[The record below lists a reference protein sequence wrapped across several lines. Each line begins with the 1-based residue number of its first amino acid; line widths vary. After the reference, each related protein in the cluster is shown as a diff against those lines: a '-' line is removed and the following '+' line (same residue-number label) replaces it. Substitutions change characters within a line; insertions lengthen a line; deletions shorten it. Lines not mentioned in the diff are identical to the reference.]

1 MYYLPIVINN
11 RRTHICKL
19 GKPGWQDEDRSM
31 PHFTIDYGDE
41 TGSATV
47 VKIEHD
53 AKFFSDA
60 GIKDDKILRGEW
72 FVGTSYT
79 DPNAVVI
86 ELQHN
91 PVGRP
96 LSTSGINA
104 ISKMA
109 GNPLHYF
116 SIASDS
122 NDLVL
127 KFQTLKNNGKGDKE
141 PMQRDFKV
149 IIKLT
154 ATPKY
159 SNGIMRQATQQ
170 SFEYHLQFHFAPAQ
184 KLYHMVL
191 DFGSDSSQ
199 MGYLSPD
206 NETTFIP
213 VPLLQTIKDC
223 FRDNSKD
230 SPEIERFLQFD
241 SSNPREAN
249 KLLRSNFFLRRDG
262 GKFMVYQA
270 PFEYA
275 HSSDGDLLEILKTPS
290 EVESE
295 AVAPIIPPNPKITE
309 HIDDSNFSLQL
320 NGKKRYY
327 TDIKSYIFRSI
338 LNHLFHTFLARIS
351 DGTIE
356 DIDFLDPLAAKKS
369 DGGIPTRLR
378 VTLLVPNIYSQG
390 RVIELM
396 EQFRFDAQAICDRY
410 GERWNVAFQGIE
422 VQVLSES
429 DASFLGLMNQLK
441 DSLQDDGQLDRGSK
455 SLVIDGGK
463 GTIDI
468 SALRKE
474 DKDTYSSI
482 YRGGCAGAGG
492 VLTYAF
498 LETLA
503 ALVVGESS
511 SRRKKF
517 IYAVLSSGLSERTK
531 IMNAMEELKAL
542 YDGEHPQLLWSDF
555 EDDDSLQELKVDLNR
570 HLDAANYSL
579 FGQDLIEMLALIR
592 NNDHTLSDIFG
603 IIDKTIR
610 GIVANIN
617 EVLDRIEPGL
627 SREEQLGQFKSV
639 LFSGRAFRLNAF
651 RTAVIESL
659 MERYGSNFSIYW
671 NSHKA
676 KTACLL
682 APVNVP
688 TALRSSD
695 LIGEPMVS
703 AKVVEEV
710 PKTNRADRWISKL
723 FPGNSE
729 KKPKP
734 SIENFFKQGL
744 PIHDLTSTVWIGGF
758 SYEPKGL
765 LKSKSTSGDVI
776 YTGNGFLLRTD
787 SETVA
792 LMPPKRIKGEE
803 STRDVELIW
812 RSIFPNIYNEN
823 KDSLIK
829 GIPVTLL
836 DQTTF
841 ENS

>member
-19 GKPGWQDEDRSM
+19 GKPGWQEKERSV

-47 VKIEHD
+47 LKIERD

-60 GIKDDKILRGEW
+60 GIADDKALRGEW

-96 LSTSGINA
+96 LTASGVNA
-104 ISKMA
+104 VAKMA
-109 GNPLHYF
+109 GNPLHHF
-116 SIASDS
+116 SIAAESD
-122 NDLVL
+122 DLVL
-127 KFQTLKNNGKGDKE
+127 KFQTLKNNGRETDE
-141 PMQRDFKV
+141 PARRDFKV

-154 ATPKY
+154 ATPKH

-170 SFEYHLQFHFAPAQ
+170 SFEYHLQFHFAPSQ
-184 KLYHMVL
+184 KLYHLVL

-213 VPLLQTIKDC
+213 VPLLQTLKDC
-223 FRDNSKD
+223 FRDNSQD
-230 SPEIERFLQFD
+230 SPDIERFLQFD

-262 GKFMVYQA
+262 GRFMVYQQ
-270 PFEYA
+270 PFEYT
-275 HSSDGDLLEILKTPS
+275 HQEEGDLLEILKTPA
-290 EVESE
+290 EVENE
-295 AVAPIIPPNPKITE
+295 LVPPIIPPNPKITE

-327 TDIKSYIFRSI
+327 TDIKAYIFRSI

-351 DGTIE
+351 DGTLE
-356 DIDFLDPLAAKKS
+356 DLDALDPLARPERD
-369 DGGIPTRLR
+369 DGLPTRLR

-410 GERWNVAFQGIE
+410 GDRWSIGFQGIE

-441 DSLQDDGQLDRGSK
+441 DTLQDERQLERGSK

-503 ALVVGESS
+503 ALVVGESP

-517 IYAVLSSGLSERTK
+517 IYGVLSSGLSERTK
-531 IMNAMEELKAL
+531 IMNTLEELKAL
-542 YDGEHPQLLWSDF
+542 YDDRHPQLSREAFASDRV
-555 EDDDSLQELKVDLNR
+555 LQELQVDLNR
-570 HLDAANYSL
+570 HLDADNFSL
-579 FGQDLIEMLALIR
+579 FGQDLIEMLRRIR
-592 NNDHTLSDIFG
+592 SDDQSLADGYG
-603 IIDKTIR
+603 IIQQAIDTI
-610 GIVANIN
+610 VENIN
-617 EVLDRIEPGL
+617 EVLDRIEPGKD
-627 SREEQLGQFKSV
+627 RAEQVGQFSLV

-651 RTAVIESL
+651 RVAVEQSL
-659 MERYGSNFSIYW
+659 RQRYGNFEAIW
-671 NSHKA
+671 NSYKA

-688 TALRSSD
+688 TALRCSD
-695 LIGEPMVS
+695 LIGEPMVLDHS
-703 AKVVEEV
+703 PEEA
-710 PKTNRADRWISKL
+710 PKLNRADRWIAKI
-723 FPGNSE
+723 FPGNAE
-729 KKPKP
+729 KSPSP
-734 SIENFFKQGL
+734 SIENFFKRGL
-744 PIHDLTSTVWIGGF
+744 PIRDLRSTVWIGGF

-765 LKSKSTSGDVI
+765 LKGGSTSGDVI
-776 YTGNGFLLRTD
+776 YTGQGFLLRTD
-787 SETVA
+787 SESVA

-823 KDSLIK
+823 KESLLK
-829 GIPVTLL
+829 GIPVSLL
-836 DQTTF
+836 DRATF